1 MTEIMS
7 HEKSKKL
14 QKNKQDLPIMGH
26 YTGAI
31 KIWNVI
37 KPQIALQKDLLVR
50 VKIEAKLLR
59 HSGVFL

>member
-7 HEKSKKL
+7 YEKSKKL
-14 QKNKQDLPIMGH
+14 QKNKHHLPLMGH

-37 KPQIALQKDLLVR
+37 KPQIPPEKDLLVR
-50 VKIEAKLLR
+50 VKIEAKLQR
-59 HSGVFL
+59 

>member
-7 HEKSKKL
+7 YEKSKKL

-31 KIWNVI
+31 KIWNII

-50 VKIEAKLLR
+50 VKIEA
-59 HSGVFL
+59 